1 MSNLHSEEEKHGF
14 EISTRRQSY
23 KPLYI
28 LDDGKA
34 FIKCSIWHNSY
45 NSENSFYFRSFYLE
59 RFWLGILGPSS
70 TWLLRMILME
80 LEQSDNFKLMSA
92 EELCLRM
99 GLSANTSWNS
109 PFSRSL
115 RRLLDFKLAKQ
126 FGLGHIAICQYVPPL
141 SCRQIKS
148 LTAESLNIHRQF
160 IYQFKHKEADAG
172 TNFDSDNYLRF
183 TESSSIATMVAR
195 P

>member
-1 MSNLHSEEEKHGF
+1 
-14 EISTRRQSY
+14 
-23 KPLYI
+23 
-28 LDDGKA
+28 
-34 FIKCSIWHNSY
+34 
-45 NSENSFYFRSFYLE
+45 
-59 RFWLGILGPSS
+59 
-70 TWLLRMILME
+70 ME